1 MQKTKLGV
9 TVALLGAALYFSGLF
24 SGYIITIVL
33 AGYVLLMEE
42 NLWLKKAAVKS
53 VALMMVFSILSAV
66 LGLVPGMVN
75 FIDDVFNI
83 FNGSFSIRFVTNII
97 TMLRSGLNLIETV
110 LFLLLG
116 LKALNQGTIPVPG
129 VDKLVDKCFETKA

>member
-9 TVALLGAALYFSGLF
+9 SVALLGAAVYFSGLF
-24 SGYIITIVL
+24 SGYLVTIVL

-53 VALMMVFSILSAV
+53 VALLMAFSLISAI
-66 LGLVPGMVN
+66 LGLVPGLVG
-75 FIDDVFNI
+75 FIDDIFNI
-83 FNGSFSIRFVTNII
+83 FGGNFHIAFLTNII
-97 TMLRSGLNLIETV
+97 NMLRSGINLIETV

-116 LKALNQGTIPVPG
+116 LKALNQGNIPVPG
-129 VDKLVDKCFETKA
+129 IDKMVEKCFES

>member
-53 VALMMVFSILSAV
+53 VALLMTFSILSAV
-66 LGLVPGMVN
+66 LGLVPGLVN

-83 FNGSFSIRFVTNII
+83 FGGSFSIRIVTNII
-97 TMLRSGLNLIETV
+97 TMLRSALTLIETV

-116 LKALNQGTIPVPG
+116 LKALSQGNIGVPV
-129 VDKLVDKCFETKA
+129 VDKLVDKCFETQA